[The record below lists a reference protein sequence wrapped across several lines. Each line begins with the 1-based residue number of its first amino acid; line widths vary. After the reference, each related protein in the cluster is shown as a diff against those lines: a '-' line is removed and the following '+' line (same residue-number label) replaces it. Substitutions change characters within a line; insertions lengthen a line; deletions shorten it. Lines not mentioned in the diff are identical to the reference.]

1 MALPGV
7 LRRWTMCLMALWLAC
22 HVHAQTFPDRP
33 IRIVNPFS
41 AGGGGDLSVR
51 AIADKLSK
59 RLGVPVV
66 IDTRPGAS
74 GLIGAQMVASAP
86 PDGYTLLMGYDGSVA
101 IASQLL
107 KTTVNPLKDLTP
119 ITKLADSPMVF
130 LAHPSLKVQS
140 LKEVIDLARRDNKEL
155 AYGSAGAGTT
165 HHMVGEL
172 LASKA
177 GVKLLHVPYK
187 GGSAAVMDA
196 VAGQVP
202 LVVTVPPTALPFVQD
217 GRLKALAVTGKDR
230 MSLMPDVPTV
240 KEQGFPDFEVVS
252 WYSLLAPARTPKPI
266 VELLQAAVAEV
277 LNDAEVREAY
287 TKVGFIPVGNRP
299 EVFSAQLQADYQRW
313 GALIKSARIA
323 IE

>member
-22 HVHAQTFPDRP
+22 HVHAQNFPDRP

-74 GLIGAQMVASAP
+74 GLIGAQMVATAP

-140 LKEVIDLARRDNKEL
+140 LKEVIDLVRRDNREL

-266 VELLQAAVAEV
+266 VDLLQAAVAEV

-299 EVFSAQLQADYQRW
+299 EVFAAQLQADYQRW

>member
-1 MALPGV
+1 MHPTGRLKWLMTG
-7 LRRWTMCLMALWLAC
+7 LMALWLMG
-22 HVHAQTFPDRP
+22 HAQAQSFPDRA

-86 PDGYTLLMGYDGSVA
+86 PDGYTLLMGYDGSIA

-107 KTTVNPLKDLTP
+107 KTSIQPLKDFVP

-130 LAHPSLKVQS
+130 LAHPSLKVQT
-140 LKEVIDLARRDNKEL
+140 LKEVIELARRDDKEL
-155 AYGSAGAGTT
+155 AFGSAGAGTT

-217 GRLKALAVTGKDR
+217 GRLKALAVIGKDR
-230 MSLMPDVPTV
+230 MGLMPDVPTV

-252 WYSLLAPARTPKPI
+252 WYSLLAPARTPRAI
-266 VELLQAAVAEV
+266 VDKLQAAVADV

-299 EVFSAQLQADYQRW
+299 DVFAAQLQADMQRW
-313 GALIKSARIA
+313 GALIKSARIV

>member
-1 MALPGV
+1 MAALGG
-7 LRRWTMCLMALWLAC
+7 LKRSMMCLMALWLAC

-74 GLIGAQMVASAP
+74 GLIGAQMVASAA

-217 GRLKALAVTGKDR
+217 GRLKALAVTSKDR
-230 MSLMPDVPTV
+230 MALMPDVPTV

-299 EVFSAQLQADYQRW
+299 EVFAAQLQADYQRW

>member
-7 LRRWTMCLMALWLAC
+7 LKRWTMCLMALWLASQA
-22 HVHAQTFPDRP
+22 HAQNFPDRP

-172 LASKA
+172 LA
-177 GVKLLHVPYK
+177 
-187 GGSAAVMDA
+187 
-196 VAGQVP
+196 
-202 LVVTVPPTALPFVQD
+202 
-217 GRLKALAVTGKDR
+217 R
-230 MSLMPDVPTV
+230 
-240 KEQGFPDFEVVS
+240 
-252 WYSLLAPARTPKPI
+252 
-266 VELLQAAVAEV
+266 
-277 LNDAEVREAY
+277 
-287 TKVGFIPVGNRP
+287 
-299 EVFSAQLQADYQRW
+299 
-313 GALIKSARIA
+313 
-323 IE
+323 